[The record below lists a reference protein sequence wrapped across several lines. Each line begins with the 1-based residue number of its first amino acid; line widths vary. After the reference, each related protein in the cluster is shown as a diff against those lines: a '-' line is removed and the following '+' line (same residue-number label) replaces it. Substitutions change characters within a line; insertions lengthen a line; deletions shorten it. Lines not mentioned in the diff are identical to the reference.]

1 MGIAHVTHLTNHKMY
16 PAGRPRMPRWGM
28 LLLVVA
34 ALGLLGGCSSGQR
47 NVAVYLL
54 ADATGALHAADP
66 AVTGVISGTVTGIV
80 TGGATGPLGQTT
92 VIVADRIGTP
102 YTAVTDAAGR
112 FQLTAPVGSYVV
124 GAVAPGSGSV
134 VPSRPRR
141 SWTWR

>member
-1 MGIAHVTHLTNHKMY
+1 
-16 PAGRPRMPRWGM
+16 M

-66 AVTGVISGTVTGIV
+66 AVTGVISGTVTG
-80 TGGATGPLGQTT
+80 GATGPLDQAT

-102 YTAVTDAAGR
+102 YTVVTDAAGR
-112 FQLTAPVGSYVV
+112 FQLTAPGGSYVV
-124 GAVAPGSGSV
+124 GAVAPGYAEGQT
-134 VPSRPRR
+134 RDDAGRAA
-141 SWTWR
+141 